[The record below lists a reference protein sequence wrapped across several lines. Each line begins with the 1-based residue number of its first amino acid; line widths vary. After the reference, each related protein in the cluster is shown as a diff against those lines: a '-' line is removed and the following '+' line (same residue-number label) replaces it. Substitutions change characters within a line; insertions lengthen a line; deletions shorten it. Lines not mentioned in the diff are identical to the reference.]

1 MRHEMSSQVSI
12 SSAIT
17 APHTKCRRSAASN
30 RNFFSQASE
39 KLDSAARTF
48 TIDEYLCIIM
58 DKYASTAKMRRAK
71 RLERLE
77 EEDLMVGKLKTTLL
91 GATGYSGLELARLL
105 DRHPR
110 TDAPLLLRRSAE
122 KGNDESTG
130 RASGLPHI
138 FGDGSGNGHSS
149 VQPFSWATIEKHGAQ
164 LLFLATPHAVS
175 RELVPEAIA
184 RGLRIVDLSGAWRL
198 KQEQNR
204 AVYGFKDASA
214 QTAAELTDRAVYGLP
229 ELNANRIASAALVAN
244 PGCYATSIIIALAPL
259 LSGGIVDRDRGIISD
274 SKSGVSGA
282 GKEPT
287 ARTHFVSVADNFSAY
302 SVFGH
307 RHTGE
312 ILEQLAL
319 NSAQL
324 IFTPHLLPIP
334 RGILSTIYVYLK
346 REMTADEIQSCFHD
360 FYKDK
365 RWVRIFPAPS
375 LPEIQFSVHSNYCDL
390 GFCLAS
396 DGRRLVVV
404 SCLDNLLKGAA
415 GQAVQNMNL
424 MYGWD
429 EAEGLQ

>member
-1 MRHEMSSQVSI
+1 M
-12 SSAIT
+12 
-17 APHTKCRRSAASN
+17 
-30 RNFFSQASE
+30 
-39 KLDSAARTF
+39 
-48 TIDEYLCIIM
+48 
-58 DKYASTAKMRRAK
+58 TAK
-71 RLERLE
+71 
-77 EEDLMVGKLKTTLL
+77 LMTAKLKTAVL

-105 DRHPR
+105 SRHPR

-122 KGNDESTG
+122 TDEL
-130 RASGLPHI
+130 AAVLPQL
-138 FGDGSGNGHSS
+138 SSNGNGHAP
-149 VQPFSWATIEKHGAQ
+149 VAGTNCAPFSWSALEQHGVE

-175 RELVPEAIA
+175 RELVAEAMTSGRMTSGTTTSGTTT

-198 KQEQNR
+198 KQEQHR
-204 AVYGFKDASA
+204 AVYSFKDDNATTS
-214 QTAAELTDRAVYGLP
+214 AELTERAVYGLP
-229 ELNANRIASAALVAN
+229 ELKPNADRIPSAALVAN
-244 PGCYATSIIIALAPL
+244 PGCYATSVILALAPL
-259 LSGGIVDRDRGIISD
+259 LSAGLVDCDHGIISD

-319 NSAQL
+319 NSHQL

-346 REMTADEIQSCFHD
+346 REMKADEIQSCFQD
-360 FYKDK
+360 FYRGK

-375 LPEIQFSVHSNYCDL
+375 LPEIQFSVHTNYCDL
-390 GFCLAS
+390 GFCLAR
-396 DGRRLVVV
+396 DGRRLVLV

>member
-1 MRHEMSSQVSI
+1 M
-12 SSAIT
+12 
-17 APHTKCRRSAASN
+17 AA
-30 RNFFSQASE
+30 
-39 KLDSAARTF
+39 
-48 TIDEYLCIIM
+48 
-58 DKYASTAKMRRAK
+58 
-71 RLERLE
+71 
-77 EEDLMVGKLKTTLL
+77 KLKTAVL

-105 DRHPR
+105 GRHPR
-110 TDAPLLLRRSAE
+110 TTAPLLLRRNAE
-122 KGNDESTG
+122 SDQSDESG
-130 RASGLPHI
+130 GGLPHI
-138 FGDGSGNGHSS
+138 SGNGHSTM
-149 VQPFSWATIEKHGAQ
+149 QPFSWSALEQHGVE

-175 RELVPEAIA
+175 RELVPEAVA

-204 AVYGFKDASA
+204 AVYGFKDANA
-214 QTAAELTDRAVYGLP
+214 HTAAELTEHAVYGLP
-229 ELNANRIASAALVAN
+229 ELKPNADQIPSAKLVAN
-244 PGCYATSIIIALAPL
+244 PGCYATSIILALAPL
-259 LSGGIVDRDRGIISD
+259 LSAGMVDCDRGIISD

-282 GKEPT
+282 GKAPT

-319 NSAQL
+319 DSGQL

-346 REMTADEIQSCFHD
+346 REMTANEVQSRFHD
-360 FYKDK
+360 FYKGK
-365 RWVRIFPAPS
+365 RWVRIFPAAK
-375 LPEIQFSVHSNYCDL
+375 LPEIQFSVHTNYCDL
-390 GFCLAS
+390 GFCLAR
-396 DGRRLVVV
+396 DGRRLVLV

-429 EAEGLQ
+429 ETEGLQ